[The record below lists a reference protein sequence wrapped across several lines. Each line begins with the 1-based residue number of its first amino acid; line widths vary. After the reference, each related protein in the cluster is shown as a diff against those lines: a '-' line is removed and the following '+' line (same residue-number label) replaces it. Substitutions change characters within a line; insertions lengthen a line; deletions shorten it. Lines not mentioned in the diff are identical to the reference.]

1 MKYSV
6 LLAALLTALPVA
18 ASAEDLKN
26 FIRFD
31 GVYYAFR
38 NTPYDKY
45 GFNLA
50 IGREFAPGLK
60 IDLRQEFRAEEE
72 TQKIGNR
79 LESGFTYD
87 HKFDSVTL
95 SVRTALGERYVSG
108 DNWEYYSVAPELIFP
123 VAKDIKFKAGY
134 RYRNAFDTSK
144 MDETHTYRGTVEYA
158 YSQSS
163 SIGATLGYSLGDAQ
177 FVFGGI
183 NLGYKF

>member
-1 MKYSV
+1 MKYSI
-6 LLAALLTALPVA
+6 LLASLLSTLPII

-50 IGREFAPGLK
+50 IGREFSPGLK

-87 HKFDSVTL
+87 HKFNSVTV
-95 SVRTALGERYVSG
+95 SVRTALGERYASA

-123 VAKDIKFKAGY
+123 VANNIKFRAGY

-163 SIGATLGYSLGDAQ
+163 TIGATLGYNLGDAQ
-177 FVFGGI
+177 FLFGGI